1 MTPVPN
7 RKEEARELGER
18 LLLTLEF
25 IEHAQEFPS
34 GAQFRSIVESEM
46 ARGRLRAL
54 KLIARDV
61 DEMVLTLA
69 PNEREG
75 LEAILRARTGFDA
88 EATWQAERAAVEQV
102 LRTGRV
108 RSEKERL
115 RLERFVEALVVR
127 GGESETIAAVRTLL
141 TNG

>member
-1 MTPVPN
+1 VTPLPN
-7 RKEEARELGER
+7 RKDEARELGER
-18 LLLTLEF
+18 LLMTLKF
-25 IEHAQEFPS
+25 IEQAQDFPS

-75 LEAILRARTGFDA
+75 LEAILSARTGFEA
-88 EATWQAERAAVEQV
+88 EATWQAERTAVEHV

-127 GGESETIAAVRTLL
+127 GGDPETVAAVRTLL
-141 TNG
+141 ANG